1 MDRYRRFRGGFD
13 DEDQNR
19 RMCIIDDVERG
30 RESRT
35 AECVCVRVR
44 EGSDEA
50 FPTVGPETSP

>member
-1 MDRYRRFRGGFD
+1 
-13 DEDQNR
+13 
-19 RMCIIDDVERG
+19 MCIIDDVERG